1 MRIQHTTYR
10 KIIALLILLSSV
22 SSLFAQSKTYHVTAE
37 ATSGGDGLSWDKA
50 ITLTEAL
57 NLAKA
62 GDEIWV
68 KGYED
73 ITGHIYKAPEGGF
86 VLPSGV
92 AMYGGFEGK
101 ETNKNALP
109 TGRHKYQMKYQTA
122 LVGDIN
128 TNDKASQQL
137 IIYPENTTRTDN
149 ATHVLT
155 LQMGVTPGNTNENN
169 APTIV
174 SGFLIAAGNASGENT
189 SANGRG
195 GGIYVVNNSNGGN
208 AQSRFF
214 RISQCNFAN
223 NYGMR
228 GGAIYVDK
236 SCTNPQS
243 AISYCSFFNNV
254 AGKRGTS
261 ENEGGGMWIDGTA
274 TVYNCNIN
282 NNTNGG
288 IRLSKTSKIVNCSV
302 IANTVSAVDLTAAG
316 ASGSDGGGAV
326 YNTVLWHCTTLCKN
340 DTRPVFK
347 SCAFSEVESADGKD
361 ANGNVR
367 ISIQNHTTKPAP
379 WFVQS
384 VVNLGY
390 DFSFSSNLKQLINTS
405 FRFEETS
412 ALYGAGDLQ
421 YYQNY
426 IEKSNLEAT
435 GSTDVR
441 GKKRYESSSIDIG
454 AYEYERLMA
463 GRIRYVMQNRQ
474 GTGDGSSWANAMDDI
489 QKAIND
495 LAEDANGMKGEVW
508 VAEGTYEIK
517 NRIAEAQN
525 APTSLLMKDGISVY
539 GSFKGNETSRAQR
552 IAASTDLKEPW
563 SWHYKSTIKGNGYE
577 STTWSPT
584 DEEWKVTSSSY
595 HVVWFAPLPDGGQ
608 AFSDNVYL
616 EGFIIEGGAYQ
627 ETNDKKFEPDCGA
640 GVYMNDPNAKLRYC
654 IVRNCN
660 PGIKDTE
667 NKTPRGGGIYCRNGM
682 TEGNLVYNCSA
693 YMGGG
698 IYIDDAGFVTR
709 SMVTNCSANM
719 GAGVY
724 LKGDATDPNKA
735 YYQIL
740 ATSVVSNNTSTRN
753 GAVYVDGH
761 GLVINNTITNNYTTN
776 TSDAAD
782 KESSNTGGVYIK
794 KKGLI
799 ANNIIWNNSLLQS
812 TSNSNHQ
819 AARAQVYAASPTKE
833 TVQFYNNAI
842 SDVNAAIW
850 NNTYQVGT
858 TAINNYYSGMGF
870 EQIQGTQFST
880 KEDFNNKRGV
890 ITDKTEVDYF
900 WEVKQ
905 GTRLRN
911 IGISYALLPSAYLYQ
926 PQIDLN
932 GKPFSFTPSTGA
944 YMPDNHDIVFEL
956 NTTAKRL
963 RIYYDRSRELVEGTG
978 QSWEKSYTSSAVDEV
993 IDYLAT
999 IQDGDTVNVVEK
1011 GSTTK
1016 TKFTIN
1022 KADGYQFEICA
1033 REGIFA
1039 PKTAYVNEESDAKS
1053 CTFRIQPTVLPLTL
1067 YAGYPAYSEKKNPD
1081 DSDRNPILYRTEVNG
1096 NMEGSEL
1103 SDGLYHLV
1111 RIEAGANVT
1120 IDGYVFTHAYAAGKA
1135 YMPYGGGALIGSV
1148 DQIND
1153 PTTVKFKNCIFENN
1167 TAMNGAA
1174 LATMPDAEN
1183 VNLELENCV
1192 INNNTS
1198 KDLHNQ
1204 NPSELPS
1211 IIYLNK
1217 SNGSNNSLTLN
1228 HVSIINNEGVAPDYN
1243 LVQQTSYA
1251 VGNKLYINGAWEGS
1265 KCNNT
1270 IDINTLGKDGAMN
1283 FSNPTKEVGAKMV
1296 GNVYFGGYAAFRPLT
1311 SSIEA
1316 GKIINSAASSTT
1328 TKDMTGEER
1337 NLGGA
1342 PDLGAYEALLPKD
1355 GHVIYVRSY
1364 NTEWIEN
1371 NATDKEQI
1379 DGSPNFNLLNDD
1391 TSGKVYNG
1399 TSWDAAIHGNAVCD
1413 LNQLEA
1419 NDNNFYIRLEDGKM
1433 MAATKDVRAY
1443 SVYQK
1448 PTSWKNN
1455 TGIYADNYY
1464 GPISGHYSH
1473 FMVNGFIND
1482 YLKDNTNADLYWNVY
1497 QGNTNHK
1504 DKYSD
1509 KDFNLI
1515 NNDRKER
1522 YVSGL
1527 QFAVEKAAKYNEEH
1541 KNESGFIPKE
1551 VWVGAGVYTD
1561 YKGFVIRNGVKVY
1574 GGFPHE
1580 GNPNM
1585 DDRLPLL
1592 SQYIPARGDKK
1603 DKKKSDYETILQIRK
1618 ESPVKRDN
1626 NDVLQHNMETEINN
1640 RNVERHYVLYQPDVC
1655 VPTWHVVGDS
1665 STITQANSYRFIKNN
1680 SSHPYYENYQGNSA
1694 NAPYNVNIYKQ
1705 YENVKWDGFTI
1716 RHGYII
1722 NYQANRDG
1730 GPGVRVFDNVELE
1743 NLVIVNNL
1751 NHGYRVR
1758 GGGLYMDGQ
1767 NSKISNSYQ
1776 LNNYATNANSV
1787 SKAQV
1792 PDDTFKKNKSKYGN
1806 QDVYGGGAYMIVG
1819 TGFNMVVAKN
1829 RVMGTTESGGGI
1841 FIESATFYNNTVA
1854 YNMVENKNEG
1864 SGIMQWSN
1872 AETGINSSLSLYNCI
1887 IYGNIKRN
1895 GGTNYQVGSTSVNTF
1910 KTPHSCYLP
1919 SCTDALN
1926 NIFKKDSKN
1935 IISSVNPFADG
1946 ENAKNTLDFRLAAE
1960 SKCLNAGTEDL
1971 KQNGEA
1977 KIASLPSKD
1986 MDFTNRIKDCTVD
1999 IGAYEADNTE
2009 NIAAEAKTNTA
2020 GIVDYIYYVTSNG
2033 YGNRSGD
2040 SPKNAACA
2048 DKLQSV
2054 LTAAGKL
2061 FEEKNKGITDNAKK
2075 SKVYVKVAGYQADE
2089 NGDRFVYHA
2098 NTLADP
2104 NDPQSYTFLIPNG
2117 VWLMGGYNEG
2127 TQKNGVPDP
2136 KTYNWDNDQRDCI
2149 NEYQTLLSAKTEVKA
2164 GSTVTQEVNGYHTV
2178 CFGKWP
2184 TGELDDYNTTAIE
2197 YRAVIDGCH
2206 LIDGNASDVAG
2217 FKSMGGAAVVP
2228 KKAHVRNCL
2237 ITGCEAT
2244 KGGALSLLKGGMVS
2258 GSVILNNKAQEG
2270 GAIYAP
2276 RTTSQ
2281 IEEEKDFHAYV
2292 ISCTIVKNDA
2302 TIGGGIYQED
2312 NTLIGG
2318 NSVIWGNTAQTDN
2331 NISGK
2336 VDFLSEDY
2344 LQGTGS
2350 GSLTTQ
2356 FYPYNYCFVEKM
2368 SLPANMMNTEM
2379 SSDWESYFKNQT
2391 YYVPRAYSPLIGNGV
2406 DKSYVEAW
2414 KDYGISDYDITGK
2427 TRTLSERQTAGAFAL
2442 ELPIFDTTKLLKRLF
2457 VSQEGGELVNDENI
2471 QKYYGRSFL
2480 TPFNSLDAALDY
2492 IKEAREKNVATE
2504 ATHFEILMTG
2514 GTYKPGKMRKDK
2526 DLSPDQNTIDRRLQ
2540 SFTIP
2545 VNVDIFGS
2553 FSVNDP
2559 YSSTPVDPKTGKET
2573 GGKFTSLGDKTL
2585 EADGDIKT
2593 ILEDRNKDHMTD
2605 NNKNGLIEPW
2615 EFQNPTILS
2624 GDIKASE
2631 KERNVYHVV
2640 YSNAESTGTSS
2651 SQNNEVVLDGITIM
2665 NGETMTELKSIEGEN
2680 KIAEIGRGGGIYTNR
2695 VNYTL
2700 NRCRLM
2706 KNSGL
2711 HGGAIYA
2718 NNASLDIIGSTISG
2732 NRDVSEKASQD
2743 KIALPGKG
2751 GAIYLYLTE
2760 SKNGNL
2766 HIINSLLAN
2775 NDVTCGKITS
2785 TESSQGGAIYIRR
2798 ADDASTMTAG
2808 YQDAYIVNSLIVNN
2822 KAKEDG
2828 AIHVEN
2834 EVSGTITPILYNTAI
2849 WGNESTGNSVLL
2861 KREHMRN
2868 CAWDELPESTAS
2880 TANDGNIKLNKE
2892 NIASD
2897 GPRFTEPTTIKGYE
2911 GYKLDAK
2918 WNPQAISVLT
2928 DAGDGKKK
2936 ADDTYEKG
2944 KEGKYFDW
2952 WYKHEDRLDDYGYPS
2967 EYIRSA
2973 NSSKEYFRYVGPKD
2987 EKGVVTEKPID
2998 IGMYEFQYVLKFT
3011 DLERVYIGMTQEG
3024 EGDGS
3029 SWANQSTDL
3038 RGAIIAMANPSGN
3051 ASTGTGTGITSKRQV
3066 FVRGGTYYS
3075 PTYSS
3080 GDAFSLFVN
3089 NADKAQYIES
3099 IELVGGCT
3107 GKKINGK
3114 EEQDFS
3120 NPSVLV
3126 ENPTKVNETKN
3137 LLNITTNG
3145 KPVTISGFTFINI
3158 SNQEDYGVGINAVNN
3173 LTADGNTAAT
3183 LKVHHCAFRY
3193 NNKAGMLA
3201 ENKDANSALKLWN
3214 VLFADGKGDGIIINN
3229 GKSDITNATFVNNNG
3244 TAVSTTSVYNS
3255 VAWKNKDQAKL
3266 NFKDHYNVII
3276 DKNVVNGDVLNG
3288 PNFVD
3293 PEHGDY
3299 RIRPSLLLLNQ
3310 GNNEKYCQAVGL
3322 TEAGHEIDY
3331 PATLAAEK
3339 DLGNTARLIG
3349 SNIDIGAY
3357 ECDTEMKSIIYV
3369 KSVLTNG
3376 TGESWDNP
3384 TNDLQGA
3391 INLAELYANK
3401 HAGEYGYVFVDRNLK
3416 ADNVNISMP
3425 GVKMFGSM
3433 REETSSETG
3442 TEAIVNDLLSQR
3454 KGIIESSS
3462 QSTINGLTLNNTT
3475 TGSETRMCLVDGF
3488 KVSGN
3493 VSLKGN
3499 SMLSTSII
3507 DGNISG
3513 DANGMLYNSLA
3524 LGTVENVKSVNVTAS
3539 GALSSTTGSAA
3550 NRASVNTYNKP
3561 VNTYNKYV
3569 KDEYWKFQ
3577 LDETSG
3583 DINANA
3589 DATATN
3595 ECIDKVMHRH
3605 DLAGNKRIRDNVDNG
3620 CFETWYLTNDA
3631 EANMTDYPHGK
3642 SVVYVMT
3649 EDKELKLDNGFY
3661 TETNPFCPGFLLLK
3675 HHAGLRGNNSYV
3687 NLTNF
3692 AVERNLKKGTNFFSM
3707 PFKAT
3712 KMEVSGFENPETSGV
3727 IAYYYNAATRAK
3739 YDYKFGKTNSE
3750 AWIRGVDNQRNFTAG
3765 FRMDATEAKT
3775 VRFYG
3780 TSYTEKDGRTNRSLL
3795 DKITLVQNNNQQPW
3809 SSSNGG
3815 GLKFTHKENMGWNL
3829 FGSPYLCAMNYS
3841 DMEYGRVIYQYDD
3854 NDKDKG
3860 NDNDNDNDNDNG
3872 IYKAINTDGIKTG
3885 YIPAM
3890 DAVFTQTATL
3900 DNSEIV
3906 IVEHSPARAKTA
3918 YQATKALNIAITQN
3932 DRISRASN
3940 GSPVDDQLQLN
3951 AVPAQEAKSDFDLG
3965 SDGVKWMTSQN
3976 AQIYATRNG
3985 GRYSL
3990 LSAISI
3996 DAEQSIGISLPETG
4010 EYTIS
4015 IPEEC
4020 DASEYET
4027 VWLKDKETGKAID
4040 LKEGDYRFHASQAGE
4055 QNHRFTISFNRMAT
4069 DMKSD
4074 ISIQSIGF
4082 RTIVL
4087 KGLQPNDLISV
4098 YAADGV
4104 LALQKKAKA
4113 EKEQVRTAIQ
4123 GNVIVEVTR
4132 GGKQMAVRKIALK

>member
-1 MRIQHTTYR
+1 MRKLYPTYC
-10 KIIALLILLSSV
+10 KLIATLLLLGCSIALS
-22 SSLFAQSKTYHVTAE
+22 AQGKTYHVKADSEIT
-37 ATSGGDGLSWDKA
+37 TSGNDGLSWNKA
-50 ITLTEAL
+50 ITLENAL
-57 NLAKA
+57 HLAKA

-92 AMYGGFEGK
+92 AMYGGFAGD
-101 ETNKNALP
+101 ETIKNDLP

-122 LVGDIN
+122 LVGDIA

-137 IIYPENTTRTDN
+137 IIYPENTTRSDN

-155 LQMGVTPGNTNENN
+155 LQMGVTQDNTNDSNK
-169 APTIV
+169 PTIV
-174 SGFLIAAGNASGENT
+174 SGFLIAAGNAKGENT

-195 GGIYVVNNSNGGN
+195 GGIYVVNKSNDNN
-208 AQSRFF
+208 AGSRYF

-228 GGAIYVDK
+228 GGAIYVDN
-236 SCTNPQS
+236 SCTNQLS
-243 AISYCSFFNNV
+243 AISYCSIFNNV
-254 AGKRGTS
+254 AGKRGSS

-288 IRLSKTSKIVNCSV
+288 IRLSNTSKIVNCSV
-302 IANTVSAVDLTAAG
+302 IANTVSAVDLTTAG
-316 ASGSDGGGAV
+316 ASGSNDGGAV

-347 SCAFSEVESADGKD
+347 SCAFSEVEPAGGKD
-361 ANGNVR
+361 ANSNVH

-474 GTGDGSSWANAMDDI
+474 GKGDGSSWANAMDDI

-508 VAEGTYEIK
+508 VAGGTYEIK
-517 NRIAEAQN
+517 NRITEAKN

-539 GSFKGNETSRAQR
+539 GSFKGDEKSRAER
-552 IAASTDLKEPW
+552 FAASTDLKEPW
-563 SWHYKSTIKGNGYE
+563 SWHNPSTIKGNGYE

-595 HVVWFAPLPDGGQ
+595 HVVWFAPLPGGGQ

-627 ETNDKKFEPDCGA
+627 ETNDPKFEPDCGA

-812 TSNSNHQ
+812 TSNSNQQ

-870 EQIQGTQFST
+870 IQGDTDTPFCT
-880 KEDFNNKRGV
+880 TEDFNNKRGV
-890 ITDKTEVDYF
+890 ITDKTKINYF
-900 WEVKQ
+900 WELKQ

-944 YMPDNHDIVFEL
+944 YMPDNYDIVFEL
-956 NTTAKRL
+956 NKTAKRL

-999 IQDGDTVNVVEK
+999 IQDGGKVNVVEK
-1011 GSTTK
+1011 GSTTI
-1016 TKFTIN
+1016 TEFTIN
-1022 KADGYQFEICA
+1022 QADGYQFEICA

-1067 YAGYPAYSEKKNPD
+1067 YAGYPTYSENQNPD
-1081 DSDRNPILYRTEVNG
+1081 DSDRNPTLYRTEING

-1153 PTTVKFKNCIFENN
+1153 PTTVKFRNCIFENN

-1198 KDLHNQ
+1198 QDINEQQLT
-1204 NPSELPS
+1204 EWPS

-1217 SNGSNNSLTLN
+1217 SKGSNNQLTLK
-1228 HVSIINNEGVAPDYN
+1228 HVTIINNIGLAPATKD
-1243 LVQQTSYA
+1243 LGSTSYA
-1251 VGNKLYINGAWEGS
+1251 AGNVVIYQDQTIEGS
-1265 KCNNT
+1265 TACNS
-1270 IDINTLGKDGAMN
+1270 IYPIHTLGESGAKN
-1283 FSNPTKEVGAKMV
+1283 FSNPTKEVGARMV
-1296 GNVYFGGYAAFRPLT
+1296 GNVYYGGYAFFRPLT

-1328 TKDMTGEER
+1328 TKDMTSEER

-1342 PDLGAYEALLPKD
+1342 PDLGAYEAILPED
-1355 GHVIYVRSY
+1355 GRVIYVRSY
-1364 NTEWIEN
+1364 NTKYISNEDSN
-1371 NATDKEQI
+1371 YDDQ
-1379 DGSPNFNLLNDD
+1379 DGEPDFNLLQESD
-1391 TSGKVYNG
+1391 TQYDG
-1399 TSWDAAIHGNAVCD
+1399 TSWDKAIIGNAMCD
-1413 LNQLEA
+1413 NNIERKG
-1419 NDNNFYIRLEDGKM
+1419 NNFYVTENGSLLNTSIENK
-1433 MAATKDVRAY
+1433 AY
-1443 SVYQK
+1443 SQNGGKYRSE
-1448 PTSWKNN
+1448 TDSYGDFWKN
-1455 TGIYADNYY
+1455 
-1464 GPISGHYSH
+1464 SGNLQNQESTAWKTY
-1473 FMVNGFIND
+1473 NKI
-1482 YLKDNTNADLYWNVY
+1482 TNNR
-1497 QGNTNHK
+1497 N
-1504 DKYSD
+1504 
-1509 KDFNLI
+1509 
-1515 NNDRKER
+1515 ER
-1522 YVSGL
+1522 YISGL
-1527 QFAVEKAAKYNEEH
+1527 QYAVEKAAKINEDL
-1541 KNESGFIPKE
+1541 KSGEKPVV
-1551 VWVGAGVYTD
+1551 VWVGAGIYTD
-1561 YKGFVIRNGVKVY
+1561 YKGFVIRDKVKVY
-1574 GGFPHE
+1574 GGFPYE
-1580 GNPNM
+1580 GYPNES
-1585 DDRLPLL
+1585 DRHPLL
-1592 SQYIPARGDKK
+1592 SQYVPARKEYENLDKTK
-1603 DKKKSDYETILQIRK
+1603 YETILQIRK
-1618 ESPVKRDN
+1618 ELPVYFKNGDKEMWYQEKN
-1626 NDVLQHNMETEINN
+1626 STDGSNYDFTKTLINSGKT
-1640 RNVERHYVLYQPDVC
+1640 ERHYVLYQPDVC
-1655 VPTWHVVGDS
+1655 LPTWSPSGDGNAS
-1665 STITQANSYRFIKNN
+1665 RTDGNAVRYKGNLIDNINYKD
-1680 SSHPYYENYQGNSA
+1680 YEYA
-1694 NAPYNVNIYKQ
+1694 
-1705 YENVKWDGFTI
+1705 KWDGFSV

-1722 NYQANRDG
+1722 NYPGANRDG
-1730 GPGVRVFDNVELE
+1730 GAGVRVFRGVELE
-1743 NLVIVNNL
+1743 NLIIVNNF
-1751 NHGYRVR
+1751 NHGSRVR
-1758 GGGLYMDGQ
+1758 GGGLYMDGE
-1767 NSKISNSYQ
+1767 NSKISNSY
-1776 LNNYATNANSV
+1776 LLRNLSYANS
-1787 SKAQV
+1787 SE
-1792 PDDTFKKNKSKYGN
+1792 S
-1806 QDVYGGGAYMIVG
+1806 YGGGAYMIQG
-1819 TGFNMVVAKN
+1819 TGFNLVVANN
-1829 RVMGTTESGGGI
+1829 RCYNGICRGGGI
-1841 FIESATFYNNTVA
+1841 FLESAKFYNNTIA
-1854 YNMVENKNEG
+1854 YNMATNG
-1864 SGIMQWSN
+1864 
-1872 AETGINSSLSLYNCI
+1872 TGIYHWQDANTGVSSQLSLYNCI
-1887 IYGNIKRN
+1887 IYDNYDNSKQITDQVNSAASGKMNPSHNCYMNSGNINNKFQESDGNFTGTYLAFPFEDKTYKNGKDGVFRFRNARLKNNFRLNESDGLDGNKCLN
-1895 GGTNYQVGSTSVNTF
+1895 GGTTEVGSGII
-1910 KTPHSCYLP
+1910 LP
-1919 SCTDALN
+1919 ET
-1926 NIFKKDSKN
+1926 
-1935 IISSVNPFADG
+1935 
-1946 ENAKNTLDFRLAAE
+1946 
-1960 SKCLNAGTEDL
+1960 
-1971 KQNGEA
+1971 
-1977 KIASLPSKD
+1977 D
-1986 MDFTNRIKDCTVD
+1986 MDYTNRIKDCAID

-2009 NIAAEAKTNTA
+2009 NIAAQAKTNTA

-2033 YGNRSGD
+2033 YGNRSGN

-2061 FEEKNKGITDNAKK
+2061 FEEKNKGITDNDKK

-2127 TQKNGVPDP
+2127 TQKNGEPIEG
-2136 KTYNWDNDQRDCI
+2136 TYNWDDDQRDCI

-2184 TGELDDYNTTAIE
+2184 TGELDDYNTKAIE

-2206 LIDGNASDVAG
+2206 LIDGNASDKAG

-2281 IEEEKDFHAYV
+2281 IEEKKGFHAYV
-2292 ISCTIVKNDA
+2292 ISCTIIKNDA

-2336 VDFLSEDY
+2336 VDILSADY
-2344 LQGTGS
+2344 LQGIS
-2350 GSLTTQ
+2350 SLTTK

-2379 SSDWESYFKNQT
+2379 TSDWESYFKDQT

-2414 KDYGISDYDITGK
+2414 KNYGISDYDITGK

-2442 ELPIFDTTKLLKRLF
+2442 ELPTFDKNKLLTRLF
-2457 VSQEGGELVNDENI
+2457 VSQEGGELVNDADI

-2492 IKEAREKNVATE
+2492 INEARKQEVAKDN
-2504 ATHFEILMTG
+2504 THFEILMTG
-2514 GTYKPGKMRKDK
+2514 GTYKPGKMRKK
-2526 DLSPDQNTIDRRLQ
+2526 ENISTGQTNIDRRLQ

-2545 VNVDIFGS
+2545 ANVDIFGS
-2553 FSVNDP
+2553 FTVNDL
-2559 YSSTPVDPKTGKET
+2559 YSSTPVDPKTGEKTGEKLISL
-2573 GGKFTSLGDKTL
+2573 GGKTL
-2585 EADGDIKT
+2585 KADDDIKT
-2593 ILEDRNKDHMTD
+2593 ILKNRNESHMTD

-2631 KERNVYHVV
+2631 TERNVYHVV
-2640 YSNAESTGTSS
+2640 YSNAESSL
-2651 SQNNEVVLDGITIM
+2651 NNEVVLDGITIM
-2665 NGETMTELKSIEGEN
+2665 NGETMTELKTMEGEDE
-2680 KIAEIGRGGGIYTNR
+2680 KVAEIGRGGGIYTNR
-2695 VNYTL
+2695 MNYTL

-2751 GAIYLYLTE
+2751 GAIYLYLTASE
-2760 SKNGNL
+2760 NGNL

-2798 ADDASTMTAG
+2798 ASDAVNMPAN

-2822 KAKEDG
+2822 KAKQDG

-2834 EVSGTITPILYNTAI
+2834 EVTSGTTITPILYNTAI

-2861 KREHMRN
+2861 KREHMNN
-2868 CAWDELPESTAS
+2868 CAWDELPESTTS
-2880 TANDGNIKLNKE
+2880 TANDGNVKLNTE

-2897 GPRFTEPTTIKGYE
+2897 GPRFTEPTTTKGYE

-2928 DAGDGKKK
+2928 DAGDGSKDK
-2936 ADDTYEKG
+2936 DDKNET
-2944 KEGKYFDW
+2944 GKYLNW
-2952 WYKHEDRLDDYGYPS
+2952 WTMHNNRLKEYGYRS

-2973 NSSKEYFRYVGPKD
+2973 NSSKEYYRYVGPKD
-2987 EKGVVTEKPID
+2987 EKGEVTEKPID

-3011 DLERVYIGMTQEG
+3011 DLEKVYIGMTQEG

-3051 ASTGTGTGITSKRQV
+3051 SSAGTGTGITSKRQV

-3089 NADKAQYIES
+3089 NGDKAKFIES

-3107 GKKINGK
+3107 GKNINGK
-3114 EEQDFS
+3114 EDQDFS
-3120 NPSVLV
+3120 NPSVLI

-3145 KPVTISGFTFINI
+3145 KPVTISGFTFTNK
-3158 SNQEDYGVGINAVNN
+3158 SNQKDYGVGINAMVNN
-3173 LTADGNTAAT
+3173 DQAGKGEKMRL
-3183 LKVHHCAFRY
+3183 HHCAFRK
-3193 NNKAGMLA
+3193 NNGTGMVV
-3201 ENKDANSALKLWN
+3201 NNQKGYGINMWN
-3214 VLFADGKGDGIIINN
+3214 VLFADRIGDGLTIT
-3229 GKSDITNATFVNNNG
+3229 GSQSADITNATFVNNTG
-3244 TAVSTTSVYNS
+3244 TAVSGTDNVYNS
-3255 VAWKNKDQAKL
+3255 VAWKNGSQKL
-3266 NFKDHYNVII
+3266 NTDIKYN
-3276 DKNVVNGDVLNG
+3276 NVVIDRTIENGNVLNG

-3293 PEHGDY
+3293 PTNCDY
-3299 RIRPSLLLLNQ
+3299 RIRPSLLLLDQ

-3322 TEAGHEIDY
+3322 TEEGHEIDY

-3349 SNIDIGAY
+3349 DNIDIGAY

-3401 HAGEYGYVFVDRNLK
+3401 NAGKYGYVFVDRNLK

-3433 REETSSETG
+3433 REETRSVEDTED
-3442 TEAIVNDLLSQR
+3442 TEAIVSNLLSQR

-3462 QSTINGLTLNNTT
+3462 QSAIIGLTINNTN
-3475 TGSETRMCLVDGF
+3475 TGATSIVDGF
-3488 KVSGN
+3488 KVSGA
-3493 VSLKGN
+3493 VSIQGN

-3524 LGTVENVKSVNVTAS
+3524 LGTVENVKTVNVTAS
-3539 GALSSTTGSAA
+3539 GELPSPDGSAA
-3550 NRASVNTYNKP
+3550 NRASVT
-3561 VNTYNKYV
+3561 TDNKYV
-3569 KDEYWKFQ
+3569 KDEYWKYQ

-3583 DINANA
+3583 DINANT
-3589 DATATN
+3589 DATKTQR
-3595 ECIDKVMHRH
+3595 CIDMVMHNH
-3605 DLAGNKRIRDNVDNG
+3605 DLAGNKRISDKVDNG

-3631 EANMTDYPHGK
+3631 TANQDDYPHGK

-3649 EDKELKLDNGFY
+3649 EDKELKLDYDFY
-3661 TETNPFCPGFLLLK
+3661 TETNPFSPGFLLLK

-3692 AVERNLKKGTNFFSM
+3692 AVERNLKAGTNFFSM

-3712 KMEVSGFENPETSGV
+3712 NMEVEGTNNPADGRVT
-3727 IAYYYNAATRAK
+3727 AYYYNAATRAK
-3739 YDYKFGKTNSE
+3739 YDYKFDQSKSK
-3750 AWIRGVDNQRNFTAG
+3750 AWVRGVDNQRNFTAG
-3765 FRMDATEAKT
+3765 FRMDAKADKMDATGKMT

-3780 TSYTEKDGRTNRSLL
+3780 ISYTEKDGRTNKSLL

-3841 DMEYGRVIYQYDD
+3841 DMAYGRVIYQCEE
-3854 NDKDKG
+3854 
-3860 NDNDNDNDNDNG
+3860 NG
-3872 IYKAINTDGIKTG
+3872 SYKVINTYDSDTGNSTDG

-3900 DNSEIV
+3900 DNSESV
-3906 IVEHSPARAKTA
+3906 IVEHSEAKATTA
-3918 YQATKALNIAITQN
+3918 YQATRALDIAITQSN
-3932 DRISRASN
+3932 KNSRAGN
-3940 GSPVDDQLQLN
+3940 GTPADDQLQLN
-3951 AVPAQEAKSDFDLG
+3951 AVPVQEAKSDFDLG

-3996 DAEQSIGISLPETG
+3996 EAEQSIGISLPETG

-4074 ISIQSIGF
+4074 ISIQAIGF

-4113 EKEQVRTAIQ
+4113 EKEQVRTTIQ

>member
-1 MRIQHTTYR
+1 
-10 KIIALLILLSSV
+10 
-22 SSLFAQSKTYHVTAE
+22 
-37 ATSGGDGLSWDKA
+37 
-50 ITLTEAL
+50 
-57 NLAKA
+57 
-62 GDEIWV
+62 
-68 KGYED
+68 
-73 ITGHIYKAPEGGF
+73 
-86 VLPSGV
+86 
-92 AMYGGFEGK
+92 
-101 ETNKNALP
+101 
-109 TGRHKYQMKYQTA
+109 
-122 LVGDIN
+122 
-128 TNDKASQQL
+128 
-137 IIYPENTTRTDN
+137 
-149 ATHVLT
+149 
-155 LQMGVTPGNTNENN
+155 
-169 APTIV
+169 
-174 SGFLIAAGNASGENT
+174 
-189 SANGRG
+189 
-195 GGIYVVNNSNGGN
+195 
-208 AQSRFF
+208 
-214 RISQCNFAN
+214 
-223 NYGMR
+223 
-228 GGAIYVDK
+228 
-236 SCTNPQS
+236 
-243 AISYCSFFNNV
+243 
-254 AGKRGTS
+254 
-261 ENEGGGMWIDGTA
+261 
-274 TVYNCNIN
+274 
-282 NNTNGG
+282 
-288 IRLSKTSKIVNCSV
+288 
-302 IANTVSAVDLTAAG
+302 
-316 ASGSDGGGAV
+316 
-326 YNTVLWHCTTLCKN
+326 
-340 DTRPVFK
+340 
-347 SCAFSEVESADGKD
+347 
-361 ANGNVR
+361 
-367 ISIQNHTTKPAP
+367 
-379 WFVQS
+379 
-384 VVNLGY
+384 
-390 DFSFSSNLKQLINTS
+390 
-405 FRFEETS
+405 
-412 ALYGAGDLQ
+412 
-421 YYQNY
+421 
-426 IEKSNLEAT
+426 
-435 GSTDVR
+435 
-441 GKKRYESSSIDIG
+441 
-454 AYEYERLMA
+454 
-463 GRIRYVMQNRQ
+463 
-474 GTGDGSSWANAMDDI
+474 
-489 QKAIND
+489 
-495 LAEDANGMKGEVW
+495 
-508 VAEGTYEIK
+508 
-517 NRIAEAQN
+517 
-525 APTSLLMKDGISVY
+525 
-539 GSFKGNETSRAQR
+539 
-552 IAASTDLKEPW
+552 
-563 SWHYKSTIKGNGYE
+563 
-577 STTWSPT
+577 
-584 DEEWKVTSSSY
+584 
-595 HVVWFAPLPDGGQ
+595 
-608 AFSDNVYL
+608 
-616 EGFIIEGGAYQ
+616 
-627 ETNDKKFEPDCGA
+627 
-640 GVYMNDPNAKLRYC
+640 
-654 IVRNCN
+654 
-660 PGIKDTE
+660 
-667 NKTPRGGGIYCRNGM
+667 
-682 TEGNLVYNCSA
+682 
-693 YMGGG
+693 
-698 IYIDDAGFVTR
+698 
-709 SMVTNCSANM
+709 
-719 GAGVY
+719 
-724 LKGDATDPNKA
+724 
-735 YYQIL
+735 
-740 ATSVVSNNTSTRN
+740 
-753 GAVYVDGH
+753 
-761 GLVINNTITNNYTTN
+761 
-776 TSDAAD
+776 
-782 KESSNTGGVYIK
+782 
-794 KKGLI
+794 
-799 ANNIIWNNSLLQS
+799 
-812 TSNSNHQ
+812 
-819 AARAQVYAASPTKE
+819 
-833 TVQFYNNAI
+833 
-842 SDVNAAIW
+842 
-850 NNTYQVGT
+850 
-858 TAINNYYSGMGF
+858 
-870 EQIQGTQFST
+870 
-880 KEDFNNKRGV
+880 
-890 ITDKTEVDYF
+890 
-900 WEVKQ
+900 
-905 GTRLRN
+905 
-911 IGISYALLPSAYLYQ
+911 
-926 PQIDLN
+926 
-932 GKPFSFTPSTGA
+932 
-944 YMPDNHDIVFEL
+944 
-956 NTTAKRL
+956 
-963 RIYYDRSRELVEGTG
+963 
-978 QSWEKSYTSSAVDEV
+978 
-993 IDYLAT
+993 
-999 IQDGDTVNVVEK
+999 
-1011 GSTTK
+1011 
-1016 TKFTIN
+1016 
-1022 KADGYQFEICA
+1022 
-1033 REGIFA
+1033 
-1039 PKTAYVNEESDAKS
+1039 
-1053 CTFRIQPTVLPLTL
+1053 
-1067 YAGYPAYSEKKNPD
+1067 
-1081 DSDRNPILYRTEVNG
+1081 
-1096 NMEGSEL
+1096 
-1103 SDGLYHLV
+1103 
-1111 RIEAGANVT
+1111 
-1120 IDGYVFTHAYAAGKA
+1120 
-1135 YMPYGGGALIGSV
+1135 
-1148 DQIND
+1148 
-1153 PTTVKFKNCIFENN
+1153 
-1167 TAMNGAA
+1167 
-1174 LATMPDAEN
+1174 
-1183 VNLELENCV
+1183 
-1192 INNNTS
+1192 
-1198 KDLHNQ
+1198 
-1204 NPSELPS
+1204 
-1211 IIYLNK
+1211 
-1217 SNGSNNSLTLN
+1217 
-1228 HVSIINNEGVAPDYN
+1228 
-1243 LVQQTSYA
+1243 
-1251 VGNKLYINGAWEGS
+1251 
-1265 KCNNT
+1265 
-1270 IDINTLGKDGAMN
+1270 
-1283 FSNPTKEVGAKMV
+1283 MV
-1296 GNVYFGGYAAFRPLT
+1296 GNVYYGGYAFFRPLT
-1311 SSIEA
+1311 SSVEA
-1316 GKIINSAASSTT
+1316 GTIINSATSSTT

-1342 PDLGAYEALLPKD
+1342 PDLGAYEAILPED
-1355 GHVIYVRSY
+1355 GRVIYVRSY

-1379 DGSPNFNLLNDD
+1379 DGSPNFDLLNDD
-1391 TSGKVYNG
+1391 TSGNVYNG
-1399 TSWDAAIHGNAVCD
+1399 TSWDTAIHGNAVCD
-1413 LNQLEA
+1413 LKKLDA
-1419 NDNNFYIRLEDGKM
+1419 YDNNFYVRLADGKM
-1433 MAATKDVRAY
+1433 MPATKDVRDY
-1443 SVYQK
+1443 SEYKK

-1473 FMVNGFIND
+1473 FMVNGYIND
-1482 YLKDNTNADLYWNVY
+1482 YLKDKTNADLYWNVY

-1580 GNPNM
+1580 GYPNM

-1618 ESPVKRDN
+1618 ESPVYRDN
-1626 NDVLQHNMETEINN
+1626 NDVLVLQHNMETEINN
-1640 RNVERHYVLYQPDVC
+1640 RKVERHYVLYQPDVC
-1655 VPTWHVVGDS
+1655 VPTWHVVGDGS
-1665 STITQANSYRFIKNN
+1665 STTTQANSYRFIQNN
-1680 SSHPYYENYQGNSA
+1680 SSHPYYANYQGNSA

-1792 PDDTFKKNKSKYGN
+1792 PDDTFKKNESNYGN

-1829 RVMGTTESGGGI
+1829 RVSGTNEGGGGI
-1841 FIESATFYNNTVA
+1841 FIETATFYNNTVA
-1854 YNMVENKNEG
+1854 YNMVENKDAG
-1864 SGIMQWSN
+1864 SGIMQWNGSN
-1872 AETGINSSLSLYNCI
+1872 TGISSSLALYNCI
-1887 IYGNIKRN
+1887 VYGNIRKN
-1895 GGTNYQVGSTSVNTF
+1895 AGNCYEVGSTSVNTF

-1919 SCTDALN
+1919 SCADELN
-1926 NIFKKDSKN
+1926 KIFKKDPKN
-1935 IISSVNPFADG
+1935 LISSVNPFADG
-1946 ENAKNTLDFRLAAE
+1946 ENAKNTLDFRLAAKSE
-1960 SKCLNAGTEDL
+1960 CLNAGTEDL
-1971 KQNGEA
+1971 NQNGEA

-1999 IGAYEADNTE
+1999 IGAYEADNTA
-2009 NIAAEAKTNTA
+2009 NITAQEKKNSEGKVEAY
-2020 GIVDYIYYVTSNG
+2020 VYYVTQNG

-2061 FEEKNKGITDNAKK
+2061 FEEKNKGITDNDKK

-2089 NGDRFVYHA
+2089 NGNRFVYHA

-2104 NDPQSYTFLIPNG
+2104 KDPQSYTFLIPNG

-2136 KTYNWDNDQRDCI
+2136 KTYNWDDDQRDCI
-2149 NEYQTLLSAKTEVKA
+2149 NKYQTLLSAKTEVKA

-2184 TGELDDYNTTAIE
+2184 TGELDDYNTSAIE

-2206 LIDGNASDVAG
+2206 LIDGNASDKAG

-2292 ISCTIVKNDA
+2292 ISCTIVKNEA
-2302 TIGGGIYQED
+2302 TTGGGIYQED

-2336 VDFLSEDY
+2336 VDILSEDY
-2344 LQGTGS
+2344 LQGT

-2356 FYPYNYCFVEKM
+2356 FYPYNYCFAEKM

-2379 SSDWESYFKNQT
+2379 TSDWESYFKDET

-2406 DKSYVEAW
+2406 DKAYIKAW

-2442 ELPIFDTTKLLKRLF
+2442 ELPTFDKTKLLRRLF
-2457 VSQEGGELVNDENI
+2457 VSQEGGELVNDADI

-2492 IKEAREKNVATE
+2492 IKEARKQKVADET
-2504 ATHFEILMTG
+2504 THFEILMTG
-2514 GTYKPGKMRKDK
+2514 GTYKPGKMRKK
-2526 DLSPDQNTIDRRLQ
+2526 ENISTGQTNIDRRLQ

-2545 VNVDIFGS
+2545 ANVDIFGS
-2553 FSVNDP
+2553 FSVEDN
-2559 YSSTPVDPKTGKET
+2559 YSSDPKDAVPTES
-2573 GGKFTSLGDKTL
+2573 FTSLGNITL
-2585 EADGDIKT
+2585 RPEMKIKDI
-2593 ILEDRNKDHMTD
+2593 LSERNKNHMAD

-2640 YSNAESTGTSS
+2640 YSNAESSL
-2651 SQNNEVVLDGITIM
+2651 NNEVVLDGITIM
-2665 NGETMTELKSIEGEN
+2665 NGETMTELKTMEGEDEEV
-2680 KIAEIGRGGGIYTNR
+2680 AEIGRGGGIYTNR
-2695 VNYTL
+2695 MNYTL

-2751 GAIYLYLTE
+2751 GAIYLYLTASE
-2760 SKNGNL
+2760 NGNL

-2798 ADDASTMTAG
+2798 ASDAVNMPAN

-2822 KAKEDG
+2822 KANQDG
-2828 AIHVEN
+2828 AIHVQN
-2834 EVSGTITPILYNTAI
+2834 EVTSGTITPILYNTAI
-2849 WGNESTGNSVLL
+2849 WGNESTVTEGDKVLL

-2868 CAWDELPESTAS
+2868 CAWDELPAS
-2880 TANDGNIKLNKE
+2880 TATDGNIKLNKE

-2928 DAGDGKKK
+2928 DAGDGSKDKDDKK
-2936 ADDTYEKG
+2936 EK
-2944 KEGKYFDW
+2944 GKYFDW
-2952 WYKHEDRLDDYGYPS
+2952 WYKHKIRLEDYGYLS

-2973 NSSKEYFRYVGPKD
+2973 NSSKEYYRYVGPKD
-2987 EKGVVTEKPID
+2987 ERGDVTEKPID

-3051 ASTGTGTGITSKRQV
+3051 SSTGPGTGITSKRQV

-3075 PTYSS
+3075 STYSS
-3080 GDAFSLFVN
+3080 GDAFSLYVN
-3089 NADKAQYIES
+3089 AADKAQYIES

-3145 KPVTISGFTFINI
+3145 KPVTISGFTFTNM
-3158 SNQEDYGVGINAVNN
+3158 SNQKDYGVGINAVNN
-3173 LTADGNTAAT
+3173 LTANGKTAAT

-3201 ENKDANSALKLWN
+3201 QNTDAKSALKLWN
-3214 VLFADGKGDGIIINN
+3214 VLFADGNGDGIIITGD
-3229 GKSDITNATFVNNNG
+3229 GKPDITNATFVNNNNG

-3276 DKNVVNGDVLNG
+3276 DENVVNGDVLNG

-3299 RIRPSLLLLNQ
+3299 RIRPSLKLLDQ
-3310 GNNEKYCQAVGL
+3310 GSNEKYCQAVGL
-3322 TEAGHEIDY
+3322 TEEGHEIDY

-3401 HAGEYGYVFVDRNLK
+3401 NPGKYGYVFVDRNLK

-3433 REETSSETG
+3433 REETSSG
-3442 TEAIVNDLLSQR
+3442 STEAIVKNLLSKR

-3462 QSTINGLTLNNTT
+3462 QSAINGLALNNAT
-3475 TGSETRMCLVDGF
+3475 TGTENRMCLVDGF
-3488 KVSGN
+3488 KVSGA
-3493 VSLKGN
+3493 VSIQGN
-3499 SMLSTSII
+3499 SMLSTSLL
-3507 DGNISG
+3507 DANAKVTG
-3513 DANGMLYNSLA
+3513 DATGLLYNSLA
-3524 LGTVENVKSVNVTAS
+3524 LGSVKNVKTVNVTAS
-3539 GALSSTTGSAA
+3539 DELPSPDGSAA
-3550 NRASVNTYNKP
+3550 NRASVNTYNK
-3561 VNTYNKYV
+3561 YV
-3569 KDEYWKFQ
+3569 KDEYWKYQ
-3577 LDETSG
+3577 LDETSR
-3583 DINANA
+3583 DINANT
-3589 DATATN
+3589 DASATN
-3595 ECIDKVMHRH
+3595 DCINKVMHNH

-3631 EANMTDYPHGK
+3631 EAKKTDYPHGK

-3649 EDKELKLDNGFY
+3649 EGKELKLDNTFY
-3661 TETNPFCPGFLLLK
+3661 TETNPFSPGFLLLK

-3692 AVERNLKKGTNFFSM
+3692 AVERNLKAGTNFFSM

-3712 KMEVSGFENPETSGV
+3712 NMEVEGTINPADGSVT
-3727 IAYYYNAATRAK
+3727 AYYYNAATRAK
-3739 YDYKFGKTNSE
+3739 YDYKFDKTNSK
-3750 AWIRGVDNQRNFTAG
+3750 AWVKGVDNQRNFTAG
-3765 FRMDATEAKT
+3765 FRMEANADKMDVTGKKT

-3780 TSYTEKDGRTNRSLL
+3780 ISYTENGSQLGQ
-3795 DKITLVQNNNQQPW
+3795 ITLVQNNNQQPW

-3841 DMEYGRVIYQYDD
+3841 DMEYGRVIYQYE
-3854 NDKDKG
+3854 
-3860 NDNDNDNDNDNG
+3860 DNG
-3872 IYKAINTDGIKTG
+3872 SYKVINTYDSATGVTTDG

-3900 DNSEIV
+3900 DNSENV
-3906 IVEHSPARAKTA
+3906 IVTHSPARA
-3918 YQATKALNIAITQN
+3918 TKAYAEPRALDIAITQN
-3932 DRISRASN
+3932 SRTSRASN
-3940 GSPVDDQLQLN
+3940 GTPVDDQLQLN

-3965 SDGVKWMTSQN
+3965 SDGVKWMTCQN

-3996 DAEQSIGISLPETG
+3996 EAEQSIGISLPETG

-4040 LKEGDYRFHASQAGE
+4040 LKEDDYRFHASQAGE

-4074 ISIQSIGF
+4074 ISIQGIGF

-4132 GGKQMAVRKIALK
+4132 SGKQVAVRKIALK

>member
-1 MRIQHTTYR
+1 MRKLYPTYC
-10 KIIALLILLSSV
+10 KLIATLLLLGCSIALS
-22 SSLFAQSKTYHVTAE
+22 AQGKTYHVKADSEIT
-37 ATSGGDGLSWDKA
+37 TSGNDGLSWDKA
-50 ITLTEAL
+50 ITLESAL
-57 NLAKA
+57 SLAKA

-92 AMYGGFEGK
+92 AMYGGFAGN
-101 ETNKNALP
+101 ETIKNNLP

-122 LVGDIN
+122 LVGDLN

-137 IIYPENTTRTDN
+137 IIYPENATRNDN

-155 LQMGVTPGNTNENN
+155 LQMGVTQDNTNDGNK
-169 APTIV
+169 PTIV
-174 SGFLIAAGNASGENT
+174 SGFLIAAGNASGANT

-195 GGIYVVNNSNGGN
+195 GGIYVVNNSNDNN

-228 GGAIYVDK
+228 GGAIYVDN
-236 SCTNPQS
+236 SCTNQQS

-254 AGKRGTS
+254 AGKRGAS
-261 ENEGGGMWIDGTA
+261 DNEGGGMWIDGTA

-288 IRLSKTSKIVNCSV
+288 IRLSSTSKIVNCSV

-347 SCAFSEVESADGKD
+347 SCAFSEVESAGGKD
-361 ANGNVR
+361 ANGNVH

-463 GRIRYVMQNRQ
+463 GRIRYVKEGGNGK
-474 GTGDGSSWANAMDDI
+474 GTSWEDAMGDI

-508 VAEGTYEIK
+508 VAQGTYEIK

-539 GSFKGNETSRAQR
+539 GSFKGDETSRAQR
-552 IAASTDLKEPW
+552 FAASRNLTEPW
-563 SWHYKSTIKGNGYE
+563 KWHNPSTIKGNGYE

-627 ETNDKKFEPDCGA
+627 ETNDKKFKPDCGA
-640 GVYMNDPNAKLRYC
+640 GVYMDDPNAKLRYC

-724 LKGDATDPNKA
+724 LNGSATDPNKA

-740 ATSVVSNNTSTRN
+740 ATSVISNNTSTRN

-782 KESSNTGGVYIK
+782 KESSNTAGVYIK

-870 EQIQGTQFST
+870 IQGGTDTPFST
-880 KEDFNNKRGV
+880 TEAFNNKRGV
-890 ITDKTEVDYF
+890 ITDKTEINYF

-944 YMPDNHDIVFEL
+944 YMPDNHNIVFEL
-956 NTTAKRL
+956 NKTAKRL

-1016 TKFTIN
+1016 TKFIIN
-1022 KADGYQFEICA
+1022 KADDYQFEICA

-1067 YAGYPAYSEKKNPD
+1067 YAGYPAYSEKENPD
-1081 DSDRNPILYRTEVNG
+1081 DSDRNPTLYRTEVNG
-1096 NMEGSEL
+1096 NIEGSEL

-1198 KDLHNQ
+1198 QDINEQQLT
-1204 NPSELPS
+1204 EWPS

-1217 SNGSNNSLTLN
+1217 SEGSKNQLTLK
-1228 HVSIINNEGVAPDYN
+1228 HVTIVNNIGLAPETKD
-1243 LVQQTSYA
+1243 LGSTSYA
-1251 VGNKLYINGAWEGS
+1251 AGNVVIYQGKKIEGS
-1265 KCNNT
+1265 TAYNS
-1270 IDINTLGKDGAMN
+1270 IYSINTLGENGAKN

-1296 GNVYFGGYAAFRPLT
+1296 GNVYYGGYASFRPLT

-1328 TKDMTGEER
+1328 TKDMTGKER

-1342 PDLGAYEALLPKD
+1342 PDLGAYEALLPEY
-1355 GHVIYVRSY
+1355 GRVIYVRSY
-1364 NTEWIEN
+1364 NTKYISNEN
-1371 NATDKEQI
+1371 SNYDDQ
-1379 DGSPNFNLLNDD
+1379 DGEPNFNLLKD
-1391 TSGKVYNG
+1391 TNIKYDG
-1399 TSWDAAIHGNAVCD
+1399 TSWDKAIIGNAMCNNNIERNGNDFYVTENGNL
-1413 LNQLEA
+1413 LNTTIGNE
-1419 NDNNFYIRLEDGKM
+1419 
-1433 MAATKDVRAY
+1433 AY
-1443 SVYQK
+1443 SKDGRKYRSTIDSYGDFWTNSGNLQNQK
-1448 PTSWKNN
+1448 STDWDTYNQITNN
-1455 TGIYADNYY
+1455 RNEQYI
-1464 GPISGHYSH
+1464 
-1473 FMVNGFIND
+1473 
-1482 YLKDNTNADLYWNVY
+1482 
-1497 QGNTNHK
+1497 
-1504 DKYSD
+1504 
-1509 KDFNLI
+1509 
-1515 NNDRKER
+1515 
-1522 YVSGL
+1522 SGL
-1527 QFAVEKAAKYNEEH
+1527 QYAVEKAAKI
-1541 KNESGFIPKE
+1541 NESLKPGEEPVV
-1551 VWVGAGVYTD
+1551 VWVGAGIYTD
-1561 YKGFVIRNGVKVY
+1561 YKGFVIRDKVKVY
-1574 GGFPHE
+1574 GGFPYE
-1580 GNPNM
+1580 GYPNES
-1585 DDRLPLL
+1585 DRHPLL
-1592 SQYIPARGDKK
+1592 SQYVPARKEYKNLDKTK
-1603 DKKKSDYETILQIRK
+1603 YETILQIRK
-1618 ESPVKRDN
+1618 ESPVYFTDSSKEMWYQEDKPK
-1626 NDVLQHNMETEINN
+1626 DGSKYGYTKELINSGDT
-1640 RNVERHYVLYQPDVC
+1640 ERHYVLYQPDVC
-1655 VPTWHVVGDS
+1655 LPTWSPSGD
-1665 STITQANSYRFIKNN
+1665 
-1680 SSHPYYENYQGNSA
+1680 GNASRTDG
-1694 NAPYNVNIYKQ
+1694 NAVRYNKEKLIDNIYYKD
-1705 YENVKWDGFTI
+1705 YEYAKWDGFSV

-1722 NYQANRDG
+1722 NYPGANRDG
-1730 GPGVRVFDNVELE
+1730 GAGVRVFRGVELE
-1743 NLVIVNNL
+1743 NLIIVNNF
-1751 NHGYRVR
+1751 NHGNRVR
-1758 GGGLYMDGQ
+1758 GGGLYMDGE
-1767 NSKISNSYQ
+1767 NTTISNSY
-1776 LNNYATNANSV
+1776 LLKNFTYSYAENNSNES
-1787 SKAQV
+1787 
-1792 PDDTFKKNKSKYGN
+1792 
-1806 QDVYGGGAYMIVG
+1806 YGGGAYMIQG
-1819 TGFNMVVAKN
+1819 KGYNLIVANN
-1829 RVMGTTESGGGI
+1829 RSHYKYTNGVITSCRGGGI
-1841 FIESATFYNNTVA
+1841 FLESAKFYNNTIA
-1854 YNMVENKNEG
+1854 YNQAETG
-1864 SGIMQWSN
+1864 SGIYHWQDN
-1872 AETGINSSLSLYNCI
+1872 KTGIDSQLSLYNCI
-1887 IYGNIKRN
+1887 IYDNYNNKNKDNKYEVTDQVNSSAWGKMKPSHNCYMNSSNSNDKFQESYGNFTGTDLAFPFEEDTYESGNEGNFRFRNARLKNNFRLNESDGLDGNKCLN
-1895 GGTNYQVGSTSVNTF
+1895 GGTTEVGSGII
-1910 KTPHSCYLP
+1910 LP
-1919 SCTDALN
+1919 ET
-1926 NIFKKDSKN
+1926 
-1935 IISSVNPFADG
+1935 
-1946 ENAKNTLDFRLAAE
+1946 
-1960 SKCLNAGTEDL
+1960 
-1971 KQNGEA
+1971 
-1977 KIASLPSKD
+1977 D
-1986 MDFTNRIKDCTVD
+1986 MDYTNRIKDCAID
-1999 IGAYEADNTE
+1999 IGAYEADNTA
-2009 NIAAEAKTNTA
+2009 NIAAEARTNTA

-2040 SPKNAACA
+2040 SPENAACA

-2075 SKVYVKVAGYQADE
+2075 SKVYVKVAGYKADE

-2104 NDPQSYTFLIPNG
+2104 KDPQSYTFLIPNG

-2136 KTYNWDNDQRDCI
+2136 KTYNWDVDQRDCI

-2206 LIDGNASDVAG
+2206 LIDGNASDKAG

-2244 KGGALSLLKGGMVS
+2244 KGGALSLLKGSMVS

-2281 IEEEKDFHAYV
+2281 IEEEKGFHAYV

-2336 VDFLSEDY
+2336 VDFLSADY

-2350 GSLTTQ
+2350 GSLTTK

-2379 SSDWESYFKNQT
+2379 TSDWESYFKDQT

-2414 KDYGISDYDITGK
+2414 KNYGISDYDITGK
-2427 TRTLSERQTAGAFAL
+2427 TRPLSKRQTAGAFAL
-2442 ELPIFDTTKLLKRLF
+2442 ELPTFDTAKLLTRLF
-2457 VSQEGGELVNDENI
+2457 VSQEGGELVKDADI

-2492 IKEAREKNVATE
+2492 IKEAREKKVATE

-2553 FSVNDP
+2553 FTVNDL
-2559 YSSTPVDPKTGKET
+2559 YSSTPVDSTTGNKIT
-2573 GGKFTSLGDKTL
+2573 GDEFTSLGGKKL
-2585 EADGDIKT
+2585 VADGDIKT
-2593 ILEDRNKDHMTD
+2593 ILENRNKDHMTD

-2640 YSNAESTGTSS
+2640 YSNAESTGTSAS
-2651 SQNNEVVLDGITIM
+2651 LNNEVVLDGITIM

-2732 NRDVSEKASQD
+2732 NRDVSEKANQD
-2743 KIALPGKG
+2743 KIVLPGKG
-2751 GAIYLYLTE
+2751 GAIYLYLTKSE
-2760 SKNGNL
+2760 NGNL

-2785 TESSQGGAIYIRR
+2785 TESSQESSQGGAIYIRR

-2822 KAKEDG
+2822 KAKQDG

-2834 EVSGTITPILYNTAI
+2834 EVESGTITPILYNTAI
-2849 WGNESTGNSVLL
+2849 WGNESTGTGNSVLL
-2861 KREHMRN
+2861 KREHMNN
-2868 CAWDELPESTAS
+2868 CAWDELPESTTS

-2928 DAGDGKKK
+2928 DAGDGKKN
-2936 ADDTYEKG
+2936 ADDTYE
-2944 KEGKYFDW
+2944 EGKYWDW
-2952 WYKHEDRLDDYGYPS
+2952 WTMQKDDKNEKGKYWDWLNKRKKRLEKYGYPS

-2973 NSSKEYFRYVGPKD
+2973 NSSKKYDRYVGPKD

-3011 DLERVYIGMTQEG
+3011 DLEKVYIGMTQEG

-3051 ASTGTGTGITSKRQV
+3051 SSTGTGTGITSKRQV

-3089 NADKAQYIES
+3089 DKDKAQYIES

-3145 KPVTISGFTFINI
+3145 KPVTISGFTFTNMT
-3158 SNQEDYGVGINAVNN
+3158 NQKDYGVGIKAMVNN
-3173 LTADGNTAAT
+3173 DKAGTGKEMVIHHCSFRHNKGIALDIDNTA
-3183 LKVHHCAFRY
+3183 
-3193 NNKAGMLA
+3193 
-3201 ENKDANSALKLWN
+3201 KLGTRMWN
-3214 VLFADGKGDGIIINN
+3214 ILFADGENDAIRLNYSQN
-3229 GKSDITNATFVNNNG
+3229 MHFVNVTFVKNRLKAIDVTANDG
-3244 TAVSTTSVYNS
+3244 TANVYNS
-3255 VAWKNKDQAKL
+3255 LAWL
-3266 NFKDHYNVII
+3266 NGDNSIKEGADRYNVVFP
-3276 DKNVVNGDVLNG
+3276 DDVKNGDVLKG

-3293 PEHGDY
+3293 PKEEDY
-3299 RIRPSLLLLNQ
+3299 RIRPSLLLLDKGSN
-3310 GNNEKYCQAVGL
+3310 
-3322 TEAGHEIDY
+3322 TEYIDKTDLKKESTV
-3331 PATLAAEK
+3331 AETFAKEK

-3349 SNIDIGAY
+3349 EKIDIGAY

-3433 REETSSETG
+3433 REETSPEKK
-3442 TEAIVNDLLSQR
+3442 TEVIVKDLLSQR

-3462 QSTINGLTLNNTT
+3462 QSTINGLTLNNAT
-3475 TGSETRMCLVDGF
+3475 TGTETRMCLVDGF

-3499 SMLSTSII
+3499 SMLSTSIL
-3507 DGNISG
+3507 DANAKVTG
-3513 DANGMLYNSLA
+3513 DASGLLYNSLA
-3524 LGTVENVKSVNVTAS
+3524 LGTVENVKSVNVTAAKGLPKIS
-3539 GALSSTTGSAA
+3539 GSAA
-3550 NRASVNTYNKP
+3550 NRASVT
-3561 VNTYNKYV
+3561 TYNKYV
-3569 KDEYWKFQ
+3569 KDEYWKYQ
-3577 LDETSG
+3577 LDET
-3583 DINANA
+3583 DKANINQHDANVA
-3589 DATATN
+3589 ENPTKA
-3595 ECIDKVMHRH
+3595 CINKVMHNH
-3605 DLAGNKRIRDNVDNG
+3605 DLAGNLRIRDKVDNG
-3620 CFETWYLTNDA
+3620 CFETWYLTSDA
-3631 EANMTDYPHGK
+3631 TANKDDYPHGK

-3661 TETNPFCPGFLLLK
+3661 KETNPFSPGFLLLK

-3687 NLTNF
+3687 NLTYF

-3712 KMEVSGFENPETSGV
+3712 NMEVEGTKKPAEGGV
-3727 IAYYYNAATRAK
+3727 TAYYYNAATRAK
-3739 YDYKFGKTNSE
+3739 YDYKFEPGEKSE
-3750 AWIRGVDNQRNFTAG
+3750 AWVRGVDNQRNFTAG
-3765 FRMDATEAKT
+3765 FRMEAKAAKT

-3780 TSYTEKDGRTNRSLL
+3780 TSYTEKDGSTNRSLL

-3841 DMEYGRVIYQYDD
+3841 DMEYGRVIYQYDE
-3854 NDKDKG
+3854 DKRS
-3860 NDNDNDNDNDNG
+3860 
-3872 IYKAINTDGIKTG
+3872 YKTINTYDSATGSTTDG

-3900 DNSEIV
+3900 DNSESV
-3906 IVEHSPARAKTA
+3906 IVEHSDAKATTA
-3918 YQATKALNIAITQN
+3918 YAGTRALDIAITQN
-3932 DRISRASN
+3932 DRTSRAGN
-3940 GSPVDDQLQLN
+3940 GTPVDDQLQLN

-3965 SDGVKWMTSQN
+3965 SDGVKWMASQN

-4040 LKEGDYRFHASQAGE
+4040 LKEGDYRFHANQAGE

-4074 ISIQSIGF
+4074 ISIQAIGF
-4082 RTIVL
+4082 RTIAL

-4132 GGKQMAVRKIALK
+4132 GGKQVAVRKIALK